1 MENKKYYQ
9 CVDELNAL
17 RVSRWGGL
25 RFQSG
30 IEAEFRADHA
40 RWYKQT
46 IKQASALAVV
56 FLLSG
61 LFIETFWTLE
71 VHPISQWGRLFAVV
85 TVLSSAYYVSRS
97 RHTHNHAPL
106 LLVNG
111 LVCSLV
117 VLSFAYLSPPPIKQ
131 IYYAALFFVEV
142 FVFAYMRL
150 PFSLSLLCGTLLFII
165 ATAVLTFDPVNISER
180 VMIEFLLAIGT
191 VLSLAVCH
199 RLEKHERENFL
210 QNRLIAMERD
220 QLRVLNMKLQDR
232 LACDGVTHLPNRRT
246 FEDALLEVSERSR
259 NDGIFLV
266 VVMIE
271 GFKNINENCGEDMGD
286 DLLRSVARSL
296 SATLSGGAEMA
307 ARVGGGKFAAL
318 WLCGTNADA
327 EHRLERLQA
336 MLQTARALKDSRLQ
350 GLPVHIAS
358 CTWSPAGENLD
369 PRQYLEVAFARCQ
382 RKLKEKSAVA

>member
-17 RVSRWGGL
+17 RAGRWAGL

-30 IEAEFRADHA
+30 IEAEFRAEHA

-46 IKQASALAVV
+46 IKQASGLAVV

-61 LFIETFWTLE
+61 MFIEILWALE
-71 VHPISQWGRLFAVV
+71 VHAISQWGRMIAVL
-85 TVLSSAYYVSRS
+85 TVLASAIYVHRS
-97 RHTHNHAPL
+97 RHTTYHAPL
-106 LLVNG
+106 LLING
-111 LVCSLV
+111 LVCALV
-117 VLSFAYLSPPPIKQ
+117 VLSFGYLSPPPIKQ

-142 FVFAYMRL
+142 FIFAYMRL
-150 PFSLSLLCGTLLFII
+150 PFNLSMLCGTLLFIT
-165 ATAVLTFDPVNISER
+165 ATSILTFDPVTVSER
-180 VMIEFLLAIGT
+180 VMIEFLLFIGT

-220 QLRVLNMKLQDR
+220 QLRLLNLKLQDR
-232 LACDGVTHLPNRRT
+232 LASDAVTHLPNRRT
-246 FEDALLEVSERSR
+246 FEDVLLDMSERKQHE
-259 NDGIFLV
+259 NIMLA

-271 GFKNINENCGEDMGD
+271 GFKTINESCGEDMGD

-296 SATLSGGAEMA
+296 SATLSGGTEMA

-318 WLCGTNADA
+318 WFCSNPLEA
-327 EHRLERLQA
+327 EKRLERLQVL
-336 MLQTARALKDSRLQ
+336 LQSARALKDPRLN
-350 GLPVHIAS
+350 GLPVHIAT
-358 CTWSPAGENLD
+358 CTWSPAGEGLE
-369 PRQYLEVAFARCQ
+369 PRQFLDVAFSRCQ
-382 RKLKEKSAVA
+382 RKFKERSVVA